1 MTPSLDGLQ
10 QVTHKDT
17 QTKNGYLI
25 VLFQSPTE
33 YLYRRLILRAIRD
46 ITKSKILSQDLFADR
61 FLWSYC
67 G

>member
-10 QVTHKDT
+10 QVTHKGT
-17 QTKNGYLI
+17 QTQNGYLI

-46 ITKSKILSQDLFADR
+46 IT
-61 FLWSYC
+61 
-67 G
+67 